1 MRIFKISS
9 MSGRALI
16 VGSAIMLSAG
26 AAGIADAKEFVI
38 GFQCDRS
45 GPTQTVGAF
54 LCDGA
59 HDYIRLVNKKQIFG
73 PGNSVRL
80 FEIDHAYNV
89 PRGVEAYER
98 HKAAGQ
104 VTQMIY
110 GTPHTYALTPR
121 LTKDKVPGTSPGFG
135 SAGAANGKEYP
146 YIFPAGA
153 TYWSQGAAAVKYVID
168 KWQEEGKSGTPK
180 IAYLYYDNPTG
191 REPLPVL
198 RDLQQ
203 KLGFTMREF
212 AVPPP
217 AVEMR
222 PQVLD
227 IVRNYKADWVISH
240 LFGRA
245 PGISIKEFTRL
256 RFPLDHVLGFVWAGG
271 ESDINVAG
279 WDKSQGY
286 STLQFAGLG
295 QDHDVIR
302 EIQQMYKDEGKP
314 PQEKMKISVYYNRGV
329 MWAALHARAIQWA
342 IEKYGNDITGVHT
355 KEGFENINNFTLDG
369 FLPPLNITAADHE
382 GGGWVQVW
390 KVEGT
395 KWVKASDWFHGYRDV
410 VLEHVAKAKA
420 PQ

>member
-1 MRIFKISS
+1 MQLFKISS

-26 AAGIADAKEFVI
+26 AAGIADAKEFVV

-59 HDYIRLVNKKQIFG
+59 HDYIRLANKKQMFG
-73 PGNSVRL
+73 PGNTVRL

-104 VTQMIY
+104 VTQAVY
-110 GTPHTYALTPR
+110 GTPHIYSLTPR
-121 LTKDKVPGTSPGFG
+121 LTKDKIPGTSPGFG
-135 SAGAANGKEYP
+135 AAGAANGKEYP
-146 YIFPAGA
+146 YVFPIAA
-153 TYWSQGAAAVKYVID
+153 TYWSQAAAAVKFVMD
-168 KWQEEGKSGTPK
+168 KWQAEGKSGTLK
-180 IAYLYYDNPTG
+180 VAYIYYDNPAG

-198 RDLQQ
+198 RDLQ
-203 KLGFTMREF
+203 KRLGFTMREF
-212 AVPPP
+212 AVPSPGI
-217 AVEMR
+217 EMR

-240 LFGRA
+240 LFWRA
-245 PGISIKEFTRL
+245 PGVSLKEFTRL

-279 WDKSQGY
+279 WDKSQGS

-329 MWAALHARAIQWA
+329 FIASLHARAIQLA
-342 IEKYGNDITGVHT
+342 IEKHGNDITGVHT
-355 KEGFENINNFTLDG
+355 KEGFENINNFTLGG